1 MKKLKNVLALVL
13 ALSLTG
19 MMLVACGSSKA
30 DGASASNGDSAT
42 IILVDSDSTEY
53 TYTVEKAVGMDFR
66 SGLVAEGLVKEE
78 DSAAFMI
85 ETIDGHTAL
94 MEEGVIWM
102 LCDDKKEQIQGLF
115 EENTIEA
122 GKTYYLVYTIAPNFD
137 D

>member
-1 MKKLKNVLALVL
+1 MKKIRHFAALLLAVSML
-13 ALSLTG
+13 G
-19 MMLVACGSSKA
+19 MMLTACGGSNS
-30 DGASASNGDSAT
+30 GNGNSASGSST
-42 IILVDSDSTEY
+42 LILLDQDSTET
-53 TYTVEKAVGMDFR
+53 TYTLEKSIGMDFR

-94 MEEGVIWM
+94 MGDGVLWM
-102 LCDDKKEQIQGLF
+102 LCDENKEQIQGLY

-122 GKTYYLVYTIAPNFD
+122 GKTYYIVYTVAPTFD